1 MRLAT
6 VFGLGVLGMILAAP
20 AQALTISNTDD
31 KPHTVTIKTAGDSA
45 QLVVEPQKAVEA
57 PCASGCTVELENGDQ
72 YGVPFLFFSDAD
84 LEVLRPGWE
93 RWLAAKGIH

>member
-45 QLVVEPQKAVEA
+45 QLVVEPQKAVGA

-72 YGVPFLFFSDAD
+72 YEMKD
-84 LEVLRPGWE
+84 GWE
-93 RWLAAKGIH
+93 VSIEGGVIFVDTVPEGA

>member
-31 KPHTVTIKTAGDSA
+31 KPHTVTIKTGDDSA
-45 QLVVEPQKAVEA
+45 QLVVEPQKAVDA
-57 PCASGCTVELENGDQ
+57 PCASGCTIVLENGDQ
-72 YGVPFLFFSDAD
+72 YEMKD
-84 LEVLRPGWE
+84 GWE
-93 RWLAAKGIH
+93 VSIENGVIFVDAVPEGT